1 MCCGAP
7 WVVRQQPIF
16 QTGRE
21 CDRERDGLVQDR
33 RGQRRRSLH
42 HPLRHQGQPVG
53 EAGQRAQALAA
64 GQILVLQGGDFVT
77 VRYLE
82 ISVPMGSGHVVVVL
96 LPRNNRL
103 VMINSDYSHLKF

>member
-1 MCCGAP
+1 MYCVAP
-7 WVVRQQPIF
+7 WVVVRQQPIF

-21 CDRERDGLVQDR
+21 CDTGRDGLVQDR
-33 RGQRRRSLH
+33 RGQRRRGLH

-53 EAGQRAQALAA
+53 EASQRAQALAA

-82 ISVPMGSGHVVVVL
+82 IPMPMSNVIDVVL
-96 LPRNNRL
+96 PYNNRL
-103 VMINSDYSHLKF
+103 VMINADCSHLKF